1 MVSTNNPWHLLREQL
16 MQIEDIMG
24 PSAPYEKS
32 MRNILNDNQWIEFD
46 IDILI
51 SEKVNNK
58 LGSVISVNKFNQS
71 IVITNILNNDES
83 LHLFDIIL
91 SFNEMNFND
100 MPKDTAQC
108 IINAHQGKIVKL
120 RIRRL
125 QPLMIEKIELN
136 LYENNRRNSHELGF
150 TIDGGL
156 GKNKEHDSGLFI
168 IGIKPRGRAATNGCL
183 RIGDRLLQI
192 SNTYITINLQCIHL
206 DDALKLIKR
215 MRKESTS
222 LTLVVAHPT

>member
-58 LGSVISVNKFNQS
+58 SGSVISVNKFNQS

-136 LYENNRRNSHELGF
+136 LYKNNRRNSHELGF

-168 IGIKPRGRAATNGCL
+168 IGIKQRGRAATNGCL

-222 LTLVVAHPT
+222 ITLVIAHPT